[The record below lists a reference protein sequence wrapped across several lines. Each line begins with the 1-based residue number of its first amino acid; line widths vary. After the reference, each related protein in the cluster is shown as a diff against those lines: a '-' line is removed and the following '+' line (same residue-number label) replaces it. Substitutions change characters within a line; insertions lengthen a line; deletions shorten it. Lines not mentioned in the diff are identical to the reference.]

1 MREGERHFSPWMEGA
16 HFKETLLNKIIIPRS
31 TLNYQFEL
39 VTLGSE
45 TPTGRNL
52 NLVAVGD
59 IPGQLR
65 LKCIGHAMREKKSS
79 AQLQCAKEY
88 FENQDQKC

>member
-1 MREGERHFSPWMEGA
+1 MKEA
-16 HFKETLLNKIIIPRS
+16 CFKETLLNKIKIQRW

-59 IPGQLR
+59 IPEQLG
-65 LKCIGHAMREKKSS
+65 LKYIGHAMREKKGST
-79 AQLQCAKEY
+79 QLQCAK
-88 FENQDQKC
+88 

>member
-16 HFKETLLNKIIIPRS
+16 HFKETLLNTITIPRS
-31 TLNYQFEL
+31 TLNYQIEL

-59 IPGQLR
+59 IPGQSR
-65 LKCIGHAMREKKSS
+65 LKYIGHAMREKKSS
-79 AQLQCAKEY
+79 TQLQCAKEY
-88 FENQDQKC
+88 FENQNQKC